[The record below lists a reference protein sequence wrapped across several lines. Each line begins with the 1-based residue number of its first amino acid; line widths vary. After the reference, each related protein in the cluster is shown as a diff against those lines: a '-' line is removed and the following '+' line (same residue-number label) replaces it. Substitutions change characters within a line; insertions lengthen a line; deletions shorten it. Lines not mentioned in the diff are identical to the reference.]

1 MVKPFTWLQS
11 QEFQVVVVKVYLVYD
26 VFWKYSLLAYVLGHT
41 NINKR
46 LENRNL
52 PRQILTYFQCTLSLP
67 PENIRKS
74 CGFLL
79 FSGDRE
85 KVHWEEM
92 DELIYSQPLF
102 WSLMNRKF
110 FDQKLKCKDF

>member
-46 LENRNL
+46 LEN
-52 PRQILTYFQCTLSLP
+52 C
-67 PENIRKS
+67 
-74 CGFLL
+74 
-79 FSGDRE
+79 
-85 KVHWEEM
+85 HA
-92 DELIYSQPLF
+92 
-102 WSLMNRKF
+102 KF
-110 FDQKLKCKDF
+110 